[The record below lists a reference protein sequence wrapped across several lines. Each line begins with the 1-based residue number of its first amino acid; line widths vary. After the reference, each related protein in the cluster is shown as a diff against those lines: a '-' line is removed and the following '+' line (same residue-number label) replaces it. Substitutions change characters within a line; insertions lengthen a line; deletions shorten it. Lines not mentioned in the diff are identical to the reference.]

1 MGAAERNVQCVRD
14 AYATFGRGDVEAAL
28 ELTQPD
34 IEIDERDALPGGRLY
49 QGREGLREW
58 LAELVERWSDLRID
72 IRQLEPSGNRVLATV
87 SISAQ
92 GASTGASVTGESFH
106 LWEVEDG
113 RLRRLHVSYDR
124 HAAHAA
130 AGLAGPADAPAQA
143 K

>member
-1 MGAAERNVQCVRD
+1 VEAAERNVQCVRD
-14 AYATFGRGDVEAAL
+14 GYAVFGRGDLDAAL

-49 QGREGLREW
+49 QGHEGLREW
-58 LAELVERWSDLRID
+58 LADLVERWSDIRVD
-72 IRQLEPSGNRVLATV
+72 IASLEPIDNRVLATV
-87 SISAQ
+87 KVSAQ

-113 RLRRLHVSYDR
+113 RLRRLQVSYDR
-124 HAAHAA
+124 DSARAA
-130 AGLAGPADAPAQA
+130 AGLAGPGEGRTQA